1 MVKLS
6 AWLCGWLQIDIGIGM
21 CMRRCMGED
30 TVSGDWYVDGVSVWQ
45 GGDGTSNRCVR
56 EGMQEWLSDDP
67 EDRWRAW

>member
-1 MVKLS
+1 
-6 AWLCGWLQIDIGIGM
+6 
-21 CMRRCMGED
+21 MRRCMGED